1 MIKKIK
7 NNFRTILKRLYKEIY
22 NKMTSCSME
31 DKAIF
36 QE

>member
-22 NKMTSCSME
+22 NKMISCSME